1 MLDAGSVAA
10 DVVIAPFRP
19 ELLASGG
26 KFTDEVLEVLVV
38 RIAAGFGPKDR
49 DDRVG
54 SGIPVGIKELGLPAV
69 QESGPG
75 QIDRPFRT
83 KGRAARNR
91 VNGELT
97 TSVRRSPGTRRF
109 APGARSIWSG
119 RTFTRRVV
127 RNSRT
132 SSRFRSVIKQQY
144 ERFRHRGVPC
154 RYTSPEGTPP
164 ARMMRFDSGSGPDSG
179 AGSIP
184 DLSHLIQRNTVSQRE
199 TTYPSPA
206 PVAVTT
212 DGTRARVTPPLAADL
227 VGRRQRYIIS
237 VRYSV
242 DRRYR

>member
-19 ELLASGG
+19 ELLAPGG

-54 SGIPVGIKELGLPAV
+54 SDIPVGINELGLSAA
-69 QESGPG
+69 QESVLG
-75 QIDRPFRT
+75 QIDRPFRRGMRVDVERPRVFAAMMSIRPFRT
-83 KGRAARNR
+83 RAGPP
-91 VNGELT
+91 VI
-97 TSVRRSPGTRRF
+97 
-109 APGARSIWSG
+109 APGARPTWSG
-119 RTFTRRVV
+119 RTFARRVV

-164 ARMMRFDSGSGPDSG
+164 ARMMRFDSGSGPDSA

-184 DLSHLIQRNTVSQRE
+184 DPSHLIQRNTVSQHE

-212 DGTRARVTPPLAADL
+212 DESRARVTLFIHPAATDT
-227 VGRRQRYIIS
+227 RASR
-237 VRYSV
+237 
-242 DRRYR
+242 